1 VVSFLNKLDGLY
13 IHNSLRLKTYLLL
26 LLAGCAMCN
35 VLIGQSY
42 KSVDIDLPDELID
55 LVSFNNK
62 HIHLVTSKGIYDFND
77 LIPSPL
83 KLVNAEDPIQHPLQ
97 TYTRLDNHC
106 YYPLKMGDF
115 IFSDRNQ
122 KLRVEESG
130 DLDRGLILVTRSGK
144 KWLVNTSMFQH
155 LHGKWQFTKSVG
167 PKAGYIKDGKTYQDE
182 LWLIYEK
189 GGVVKVDE
197 NKELRNYTKLDG
209 LYDDNPTTISIAGDG
224 SVFVGHKSGLSII
237 TPNSVKSVELKLRS
251 PIAKILE
258 IEHDNNGKAWFLTN
272 EGLYSY
278 QDGKTTNVKID
289 LEPGEK
295 VVSLLIAK
303 DQNVYVLT
311 SNRVLILP
319 NTDLKKYNIRNQ
331 NPKKEVVSFYQI
343 RGNQYY
349 SDSKNVYKLDKKEG
363 DWIADRK
370 KKVPRSIVHDVRNN
384 PILVYKNNR
393 GTCIDRNHAGV
404 KYNVNV
410 PEGENLQNLIRIDNK
425 KYYATA
431 TNLYSSNY
439 SGFKLISHEED
450 TYYNVLHTINGDYV
464 FAQKGIYRLED
475 DQLKPLLAGYNSS
488 FPYSTNQFVL
498 IDKLV
503 TFKEHSIQLVNTRN
517 ESIQELGMH
526 PLRILDIEQTETSVW
541 LLCEKSMIAL
551 DKSQLYQ
558 GIIRTL
564 KVIPTYLPLEEGQ
577 LHKPSDK
584 ELWAVG
590 QKSIFKINIDDPVT
604 IYKPSMILL
613 KAEDKD
619 GNILPEQVANDYS
632 VKIDQMPI
640 ALTYV
645 ASNHW
650 TDNITYT
657 FHTNNEGRNL
667 SEWKSENVYVLD
679 EEKSGNY
686 IITAKFKDDIF
697 GMNMYAEPV
706 TINVAE
712 QIVISGQ
719 QGNKRRIPFI
729 LISLL
734 SLCILY
740 VIFKSKIVFK

>member
-1 VVSFLNKLDGLY
+1 MLT
-13 IHNSLRLKTYLLL
+13 SLRLKTYLIL
-26 LLAGCAMCN
+26 LLAGCAIGN
-35 VLIGQSY
+35 VLTAQSY
-42 KSVDIDLPDELID
+42 KSVDVDLSEELID
-55 LVSFNNK
+55 LISFNNK
-62 HIHLVTSKGIYDFND
+62 HIHLVTSRGIYDFND

-83 KLVNAEDPIQHPLQ
+83 KLVDAGDPVQRPLQ
-97 TYTRLDNHC
+97 TFTRLDNHC

-122 KLRVEESG
+122 NLRIVESG
-130 DLDRGLILVTRSGK
+130 DLDNGLILVTRSGK
-144 KWLVNTSMFQH
+144 KWLVNTSMYEH

-167 PKAGYIKDGKTYQDE
+167 PKAGSIKDGKTYQDE

-209 LYDDNPTTISIAGDG
+209 LYDDNPSTISIAGDG
-224 SVFVGHKSGLSII
+224 SIFVGHRSGLSII
-237 TPNSVKSVELKLRS
+237 TPNGVQSVELDLKS
-251 PIAKILE
+251 PLSTISE
-258 IEHDNNGKAWFLTN
+258 IEHDNNGKTWIITKK
-272 EGLYSY
+272 GLYTY
-278 QDGKTTNVKID
+278 QEGKTSEVKVD
-289 LEPGEK
+289 LKPKENF
-295 VVSLLIAK
+295 VSLQIAK

-311 SNRVLILP
+311 SDRVLILP
-319 NTDLKKYNIRNQ
+319 NTNLKHYTIDNK
-331 NPKKEVVSFYQI
+331 NPKESVVSFYQI

-349 SDSKNVYKLDKKEG
+349 SDTKSVYKLDQEEG
-363 DWIADRK
+363 IWKVDK
-370 KKVPRSIVHDVRNN
+370 KKKAPHSIVHDNRSN
-384 PILVYKNNR
+384 PILVSKNNR

-404 KYNVNV
+404 KYKVSV
-410 PEGENLQNLIRIDNK
+410 PEGEKLQNLIRIYKK

-431 TNLYSSNY
+431 TNLYENNY
-439 SGFKLISHEED
+439 GGFKLISHKED
-450 TYYNVLHTINGDYV
+450 SYYNVLHTINGDYA
-464 FAQKGIYRLED
+464 FAQHGIYRLDED
-475 DQLKPLLAGYNSS
+475 QMTPLLASYNNSS

-503 TFKEHSIQLVNTRN
+503 TFKENSIQLVNTRN

-526 PLRILDIEQTETSVW
+526 PLKILDIQQTETSVW
-541 LLCEKSMIAL
+541 LLCEKSLIAL

-558 GIIRTL
+558 GKIRTL
-564 KVIPTYLPLEEGQ
+564 KVIPTYLILDEGQ
-577 LHKPSDK
+577 LHMPSEK

-590 QKSIFKINIDDPVT
+590 KKSILKININDPVT
-604 IYKPSMILL
+604 IYKPSMMLL

-619 GNILPEQVANDYS
+619 GNLLEGEGAHDYAI
-632 VKIDQMPI
+632 KIAQMPVS
-640 ALTYV
+640 LTYV

-667 SEWKSENVYVLD
+667 SEWKSENIYELD
-679 EEKSGNY
+679 ENKSGHY

-697 GMNMYAEPV
+697 GMNIYAEPV

-719 QGNKRRIPFI
+719 KGNNHRIPFI

-740 VIFKSKIVFK
+740 IIFRSKIVFK